1 MDDERKVYA
10 AGERAVAGVVLCIG
24 LGAFAVL
31 AFAARNLM
39 ALERALDPGDIV
51 VLGVFAMFGVFCI
64 GMGWRL
70 LGKRGEGYGAPQAL
84 PPSSRPSQDVPTA
97 RVRLSQG
104 CAAAGVVL
112 LILTVL
118 VPPHWYPV
126 VLLFLGL
133 ACLAVSHALAPCVE
147 RMEQLRKARGWE
159 RQL

>member
-1 MDDERKVYA
+1 MVHDGNR
-10 AGERAVAGVVLCIG
+10 GQRAVAGVLLCLG

-31 AFAARNLM
+31 VFASRKLM
-39 ALERALDPGDIV
+39 ALERALDAGDIV
-51 VLGVFAMFGVFCI
+51 VLGVFAIFGAFCV
-64 GMGWRL
+64 GTGWRL
-70 LGKRGEGYGAPQAL
+70 LRAQENAHGPAQAQSASPS
-84 PPSSRPSQDVPTA
+84 PPRVVPSA

-118 VPPHWYPV
+118 VPAHWYPV
-126 VLLFLGL
+126 ILLFAGL
-133 ACLAVSHALAPCVE
+133 ACLAVSHALTPCVE